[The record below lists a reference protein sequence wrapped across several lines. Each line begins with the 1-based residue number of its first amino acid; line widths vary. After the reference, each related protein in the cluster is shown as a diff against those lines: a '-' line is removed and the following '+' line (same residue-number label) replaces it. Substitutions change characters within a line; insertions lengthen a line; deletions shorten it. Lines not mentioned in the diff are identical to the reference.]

1 MKDNNIKID
10 KDFKLTTWA
19 VNNTT
24 TVLFLTFLI
33 VLMGI
38 STYISLPKEN
48 FPEVKVPRIYIGT
61 THPGNSPQDIEN
73 LITRP
78 IEKELNTISSIES
91 ITSTSIQDFSTIVVE
106 FTTDTEVEIA
116 LTKVKDAVDKA
127 KAELPSDLD
136 RDPNIFEMD
145 MSEFPVLNI
154 NLSGNFSLDQLKEY
168 AEYLK
173 DEIEKFSEISSAE
186 IRGLDDKEVKVN
198 VDPFKLE
205 AMQLNF
211 SDLENAIKSENVT
224 MSGGSYRSGGVRRTV
239 RIDGEFKEPEELLD
253 IIIKHEKGNIVYLR
267 DVATVD
273 FDYKEKANY
282 ARLGIKPVVMIDVV
296 KRSGENLLIATEK
309 IGALIEHAQKNV
321 LPKGLEIVVTNDQ
334 SKQTR
339 EMVSNLENSIIF
351 GVILVVLVL
360 LFFLGTRNALFV
372 GMAIPLSMFMSFI
385 ILGALG
391 ITINMMVLFALIMAL
406 GMLVDNGIVVVENV
420 YRLMEQGYSPL
431 KATRLGVGEVALP
444 IISSTATTLAAFLPL
459 AFWPGIMGQ
468 FMKFLPITLIITLGS
483 SLFVALVI
491 NPAFIKLFMRIDDR
505 TQIDHKKVLRNFIVL
520 IIIGSILLLIGH
532 FTNGVNIKIPDS
544 DKIFSIGNS
553 VFVVFGNLIL
563 AYGFLLLLNSFILTP
578 IARKFQDSFLPW
590 LEVIYEKTLRKALSH
605 IYIYFGGTF
614 LLLIFS
620 GVLVKNFAPNTVFF
634 PLNQPKYVN
643 IFIEF
648 PIGTDIEVTNKF
660 TLEINEKVEK
670 LVKPYEFIVESIVTN
685 VGQGTADPNN
695 PNAIGQGDS
704 PNKARITINFVE
716 MKYRKGVVTKDV
728 MEEIRTAM
736 KGYPGVS
743 ITVDKDAAGP
753 PAGKPID
760 IEVSGDDYEKLAE
773 LTESMKQFINESG
786 IDGIEKLKTD
796 LQTGKPELIID
807 IDRDKA
813 QRFGIS
819 TYTIASELRTAIFGK
834 EVSKYKKGEDDYE
847 IQLRLDDKYR
857 YDISAL
863 INKDITFRNQ
873 IDGKMHQ
880 VPISSLAKA
889 RLSNTYGSVKRKDLK
904 KVITIFSNV
913 LGSANPTLVNDEI
926 KAALLDF
933 NMPAG
938 YEYKFGGE
946 QEKQAKEMAFLSNA
960 LLIALF
966 FIFLI
971 IVGQFNKITAPII
984 IMTSVLFSTIG
995 VFLGL
1000 VIFHMEFVIM
1010 MTMIGIIS
1018 LAGIV
1023 VNNAIV
1029 LIDYIELT
1037 RKRRREELGID
1048 ADGRLSM
1055 SEITE
1060 SIVMAGKTRLRP
1072 VLLTA
1077 ITTILGLIPLATGLN
1092 LDFIKFFQEYDFDF
1106 FIGGDNVIFWGPMS
1120 WTIIFGL
1127 TFATFLTLIIV
1138 PVMYLFFD
1146 KVMNWFADKKEVRV
1160 ENGNTNM
1167 RSEKI

>member
-1 MKDNNIKID
+1 MKNNNIKID

-48 FPEVKVPRIYIGT
+48 FPEVKVPKIYIGT
-61 THPGNSPQDIEN
+61 THPGNSPEDIEN

-78 IEKELNTISSIES
+78 IEKELNTISSVDNIA
-91 ITSTSIQDFSTIVVE
+91 STSIQDHSTIVVE
-106 FTTDTEVEIA
+106 FTTATEVEDA
-116 LTKVKDAVDKA
+116 LIKVKDAVDKA

-154 NLSGNFSLDQLKEY
+154 NLSGNFTLDQLKEY

-173 DEIEKFSEISSAE
+173 DEVEKFSEISKAE

-211 SDLENAIKSENVT
+211 EDLENAIKSENVT
-224 MSGGSYRSGGVRRTV
+224 MSGGSYKSDGVRRTV

-253 IIIKHEKGNIVYLR
+253 IIVKHEKGNIVYLR

-282 ARLGIKPVVMIDVV
+282 ARLGTKPVVMVDVV

-309 IGALIEHAQKNV
+309 IGALLDKAKKDV
-321 LPKGLEIVVTNDQ
+321 FPAGLEVVVTNDQ

-372 GMAIPLSMFMSFI
+372 GMAIPLSMFMSFL
-385 ILGALG
+385 ILGSLG

-420 YRLMEQGYSPL
+420 YRLMEKGYSPL

-459 AFWPGIMGQ
+459 AFWPGIMGE
-468 FMKFLPITLIITLGS
+468 FMKYLPITLIITLGS

-491 NPAFIKLFMRIDDR
+491 NPAFIKLFMKVDDR
-505 TQIDHKKVLRNFIVL
+505 SQIDNRKIIRNFIVL
-520 IIIGSILLLIGH
+520 AVVGGVLLFLK
-532 FTNGVNIKIPDS
+532 FT
-544 DKIFSIGNS
+544 
-553 VFVVFGNLIL
+553 VFGNLLI
-563 AYGFLLLLNSFILTP
+563 AYALLLVVNSYLLTP
-578 IARKFQDSFLPW
+578 VARKFQVSFLPW
-590 LEVIYEKTLRKALSH
+590 LEVIYEKTLRVALRRS
-605 IYIYFGGTF
+605 YLFFFGTVG
-614 LLLIFS
+614 LLFVSL
-620 GVLVKNFAPNTVFF
+620 GMLMVFAPNVIFF
-634 PLNQPKYVN
+634 PVNQPKYIN

-648 PIGTDIEVTNKF
+648 PIGTDIEKTNDF
-660 TLEINEKVEK
+660 TLKINEKIEK
-670 LVKPYEFIVESIVTN
+670 LVTPYAHIVESIVTN
-685 VGQGTADPNN
+685 VGQGTADPND
-695 PNAIGQGDS
+695 PSAIGEGDS

-716 MKYRKGVVTKDV
+716 MKYREGIVTSEV

-760 IEVSGDDYEKLAE
+760 VEISGDDYIVLIDIADR
-773 LTESMKQFINESG
+773 MKQFLNESE
-786 IDGIEKLKTD
+786 IEGIEKLKTD

-813 QRFGIS
+813 RRFGIS
-819 TYTIASELRTAIFGK
+819 TYTIANELRTAIFGK

-847 IQLRLDDKYR
+847 IQLRLSDKYR
-857 YDISAL
+857 YDINAL
-863 INKDITFRNQ
+863 VNKNITFRNQ
-873 IDGKMHQ
+873 IDGEMHQ
-880 VPISSLAKA
+880 VPIASLAKA

-904 KVITIFSNV
+904 KVITLYSNV
-913 LGSANPTLVNDEI
+913 LGSANATVVNDEI
-926 KAALLDF
+926 KAALQDF
-933 NMPAG
+933 DMPNG
-938 YEYKFGGE
+938 YEFKFGGE
-946 QEKQAKEMAFLSNA
+946 QEKQAEEMAFLSNA
-960 LLIALF
+960 LLVALF

-971 IVGQFNKITAPII
+971 IVAQFNKITAPII

-995 VFLGL
+995 VFMGL
-1000 VIFHMEFVIM
+1000 VTFHMDFVIM

-1037 RKRRREELGID
+1037 RKRKREELGEEV
-1048 ADGRLSM
+1048 RLSM
-1055 SEITE
+1055 NEIIE
-1060 SIVMAGKTRLRP
+1060 SIILAGKTRLRP

-1092 LDFIKFFQEYDFDF
+1092 LDFIKFFQEYDIDF
-1106 FIGGDNVIFWGPMS
+1106 FVGGDNVIFWGPMS

-1146 KVMNWFADKKEVRV
+1146 KVMYWFADKKEAKIA
-1160 ENGNTNM
+1160 NGN
-1167 RSEKI
+1167 